1 MKCPICK
8 GKGKLEEPTAHKWG
22 KVIDKKIMCRL
33 LRKAG
38 YSYRQIMRFLD
49 LKSPRS
55 IAQYLKK

>member
-8 GKGKLEEPTAHKWG
+8 GKGKLEEPVTSEWRR
-22 KVIDKKIMCRL
+22 VITKKIMCRL
-33 LRKAG
+33 LRKEG

-55 IAQYLKK
+55 IQQYLK